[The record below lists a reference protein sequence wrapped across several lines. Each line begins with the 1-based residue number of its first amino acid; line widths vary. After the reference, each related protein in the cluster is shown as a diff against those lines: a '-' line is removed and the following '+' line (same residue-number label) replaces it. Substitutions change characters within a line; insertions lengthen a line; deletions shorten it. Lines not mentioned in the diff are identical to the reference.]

1 LLERLRGVLPRPA
14 AGELSDGQLLERY
27 LAGREEAA
35 FALLLRRHGPMVLGV
50 CRRVLRQ
57 EQAAEDAFQA
67 TFLVLVRR
75 AEAIRPRERV
85 GPWLYGVAY
94 RTALKARTLAARRRQ
109 VERDAAR
116 PAALVEAR
124 DPDDLRPLLDQHL
137 SRLPDCYRV
146 PLVLCD
152 LQGRARRDVARQLG
166 LPEGTLSSRLARAR
180 ALLGRRLGRRGAALS
195 AGAVAAVLCGE
206 ARAALPEPLVAATA
220 RAAVSLAAG
229 QAGAVP
235 AQILLVTEGVLRAM
249 TIAKFRVA
257 AAALVSLAVIGLGG
271 GVLTH
276 RALAGKPAGLHERDR
291 GEDAPKAAQQID
303 DRLIRDRLIR
313 VEVQMPR
320 GGDGGEP
327 VIRVDGRPVKKDRL
341 AGALSRAAGDGR
353 VAGLRIEA
361 DAEAPHAAVIAVL
374 DAAAAAAIPRVYI
387 GPPRDKDA
395 KEETGPS
402 VVAVVKGLDYH
413 KHTLTAVSGNKKDG
427 KEKTYELAKD
437 VRVVLNDGLTKDDK
451 GRNGSLTDL
460 APGATAELQLT
471 PDGKTVSAITVRP
484 WSLHGGVQSVDAAK
498 RTITVTSKGEKGAV
512 EKTFTL
518 AKEARVL
525 LNDGL
530 TKGGKDQEGKLADL
544 TEGTPVTVRVSVVDP
559 KTALEVRPQGR
570 SLHGELK
577 GVDAG
582 SNQITVT
589 VKADAA
595 VVDKEI
601 ALVKDARVTVED
613 GKSTRE
619 AKLSDLATGSRVVVQ
634 LSVIDPTKAVR
645 VAVHEDK

>member
-14 AGELSDGQLLERY
+14 TGELSDGQLLERY

-57 EQAAEDAFQA
+57 EQDAEDAFQA

-94 RTALKARTLAARRRQ
+94 RTALKARTLAGRRRQ

-152 LQGRARRDVARQLG
+152 LQGRARRDVARHLG

-206 ARAALPEPLVAATA
+206 ARAALPESLVAATA

-229 QAGAVP
+229 QAGAVST
-235 AQILLVTEGVLRAM
+235 QVLIVTEGVLKAM
-249 TIAKFRVA
+249 TITKFKVA
-257 AAALVSLAVIGLGG
+257 AAVLLSFAVIGLGG

-276 RALAGKPAGLHERDR
+276 KALAGKTAGRDR
-291 GEDAPKAAQQID
+291 GEDAPKAAPQID
-303 DRLIRDRLIR
+303 DRLIQ
-313 VEVQMPR
+313 VEVQIPR
-320 GGDGGEP
+320 GEGGES
-327 VIRVDGRPVKKDRL
+327 VIRVDGRPVTKDRL

-353 VAGLRIEA
+353 VAGLRIAA
-361 DAEAPHAAVIAVL
+361 DPEAPHAAVVAVL
-374 DAAAAAAIPRVYI
+374 DAAAAAGIQQAYFAVAK
-387 GPPRDKDA
+387 DKGA

-402 VVAVVKGLDYH
+402 VLAVVRGVDYH
-413 KHTLTAVSGNKKDG
+413 KHTLTAVSGNKKDS

-451 GRNGSLTDL
+451 GKAGSLTDL

-471 PDGKTVSAITVRP
+471 PDGKTVSAIIVRP

-498 RTITVTSKGEKGAV
+498 RTITVTSKGEKAAV

-544 TEGTPVTVRVSVVDP
+544 TEGTPVTVRVSAVDP
-559 KTALEVRPQGR
+559 KTVLEVRPQGR

-589 VKADAA
+589 IKEDAA

-601 ALVKDARVTVED
+601 ALLKDAHITIED
-613 GKSTRE
+613 GKNTRE

-634 LSVIDPTKAVR
+634 LSVIDPAKAVR